1 MIVPPERLILK
12 SKLGLRF
19 WLWCVF
25 ESVNVKGW
33 TRSSFSSSKA
43 TYSFSIKYLKIYYWV
58 YLVVNTNGVY
68 ISIHLFF
75 LKTVKYFIIIL
86 LLINYDLDFGLPM
99 DEQDL
104 LFLLLLQK
112 QLPFIIEF
120 SDIYRL
126 CLLEN
131 AIVLRVPDPYF
142 ENYCQFH
149 LPKNC

>member
-1 MIVPPERLILK
+1 
-12 SKLGLRF
+12 
-19 WLWCVF
+19 
-25 ESVNVKGW
+25 
-33 TRSSFSSSKA
+33 
-43 TYSFSIKYLKIYYWV
+43 
-58 YLVVNTNGVY
+58 
-68 ISIHLFF
+68 
-75 LKTVKYFIIIL
+75 
-86 LLINYDLDFGLPM
+86 M

-126 CLLEN
+126 CLLGN

-142 ENYCQFH
+142 ENYFQFH